1 MRMRSK
7 NNQKKATT
15 KNFGAIS
22 APNFD
27 AVPIPTLCQSIQ
39 MIMDNMASR
48 GFLVRDFD
56 HKDKVV
62 KQVGMIGGK
71 VYFLATKEESDD
83 KTT

>member
-1 MRMRSK
+1 MRKRK
-7 NNQKKATT
+7 NNQYRPRANADT
-15 KNFGAIS
+15 
-22 APNFD
+22 PNFD

-71 VYFLATKEESDD
+71 VYFLTAEEDKHEKAT
-83 KTT
+83 

>member
-1 MRMRSK
+1 MRKRSK
-7 NNQKKATT
+7 NNQST

-27 AVPIPTLCQSIQ
+27 AVPIPMMCQSIQ
-39 MIMDNMASR
+39 MLMDNLASR
-48 GFLVRDFD
+48 GFPVRDFD

-71 VYFLATKEESDD
+71 VYFLAAKEETND